1 MNQKMNVLFLC
12 ICAAIFQS
20 LFAAA
25 AQEVFEADEPG
36 SIVSIYFVE
45 TPSLDRLTQLEH
57 VFFGLCTKLEQII
70 LPEIS
75 DQLNLFFAQLKP
87 QKIRIEEA
95 SDAITTQ
102 FVRDGEHRLA
112 EATIADCACFIKKKF
127 KEYNCPLRQKIF
139 SGLEGVLSLF
149 FFRGHLPS

>member
-12 ICAAIFQS
+12 ICAVIFQS

-25 AQEVFEADEPG
+25 AQEVFQAAEPG

-112 EATIADCACFIKKKF
+112 EATIADCNCIIKKKF
-127 KEYNCPLRQKIF
+127 KEYSTPFRQKVL
-139 SGLEGVLSLF
+139 SGIEGLLSLF
-149 FFRGHLPS
+149 LFTGYLPS